1 MLEKVQMLPESM
13 VAMAVL
19 LLRVLD
25 IPAVKAVVVVLLQ
38 PEAVVAVAGALADT
52 LVLAVLAEKV

>member
-1 MLEKVQMLPESM
+1 MLPESM